1 MEHAVTQ
8 AANGLTMAHGLIGL
22 ASGFGAALILL
33 AAASGISKLTAA
45 GLEGTAR
52 QPEAAENLWRAIIVP
67 AALLEGLGIIAL
79 GVCYFLAFIVF
90 QAAG

>member
-1 MEHAVTQ
+1 MEA
-8 AANGLTMAHGLIGL
+8 AHGLIGL
-22 ASGFGAALILL
+22 AAGLGAGIILIGAAN
-33 AAASGISKLTAA
+33 GIGRLTSA

-90 QAAG
+90 RAG